1 MRSPKLLT
9 VASILFDHRH
19 APVYHGLVLKVI
31 SAPELARNLDPILK
45 ALEESGTTLIIK
57 HHDQPA
63 ALLVRFDAYVAMLA
77 TMDYSGWERWI
88 EEVRAAF
95 PTAVV
100 SPPRRPKSVVPA
112 FIDPADIGYA
122 PQFGQVGTTAGRR
135 RLAEELAAMG
145 MQLDEQ
151 QLGPVYS
158 LVLSLAER
166 KRVLYAEDLKLAV
179 EEALG
184 RATPGRFALT
194 DVQVNAQSGV
204 SSAAE
209 IALRDA
215 GVAKSG
221 RATGNGT
228 LDAVFR
234 AIQQV
239 TGVPAE
245 LEDFSLAAATQGSDA
260 LGEAVVTLSQGTH
273 VVVGRAVA
281 LDVVEAA
288 ANAYIN
294 ALNWLVRPQPAPT
307 LPSPG
312 GGGLHRS
319 EN

>member
-1 MRSPKLLT
+1 
-9 VASILFDHRH
+9 
-19 APVYHGLVLKVI
+19 VLKVI

-88 EEVRAAF
+88 EDVRSAF
-95 PTAVV
+95 PTTVF

-112 FIDPADIGYA
+112 FIDPADIGYV

-145 MQLDEQ
+145 IQLDEH

-184 RATPGRFALT
+184 RATPGRYTLQGI
-194 DVQVNAQSGV
+194 QVTAQSGV
-204 SSAAE
+204 SSSAEVALVDDGVRKTGSAA
-209 IALRDA
+209 
-215 GVAKSG
+215 
-221 RATGNGT
+221 GNGT

-234 AIQQV
+234 AIQQL
-239 TGVPAE
+239 TGIEAE

-260 LGEAVVTLSQGTH
+260 LGEAVVTLSQGSR

-281 LDVVEAA
+281 LDVIEAA
-288 ANAYIN
+288 ANAYVN
-294 ALNWLVRPQPAPT
+294 ALNWLVRPQQDLVDGSIGMASARSGGPPA
-307 LPSPG
+307 SA
-312 GGGLHRS
+312 
-319 EN
+319 

>member
-1 MRSPKLLT
+1 M
-9 VASILFDHRH
+9 
-19 APVYHGLVLKVI
+19 LKVI

-88 EEVRAAF
+88 EEVRSAF
-95 PTAVV
+95 PTSVF
-100 SPPRRPKSVVPA
+100 SPPRRPKSMVPA

-145 MQLDEQ
+145 MQLEEH

-184 RATPGRFALT
+184 RATPGRYALK

-204 SSAAE
+204 SSTAE
-209 IALRDA
+209 VSLIDD
-215 GVAKSG
+215 GVSKTG
-221 RATGNGT
+221 TATGNGT

-234 AIQQV
+234 AIQQL

-260 LGEAVVTLSQGTH
+260 LGEAVVTLSQGSN

-281 LDVVEAA
+281 LDVIEAA
-288 ANAYIN
+288 ANAYVN
-294 ALNWLVRPQPAPT
+294 ALNWLVRPQVAPT
-307 LPSPG
+307 VTVPQGGREKPSDG
-312 GGGLHRS
+312 
-319 EN
+319 